1 MHSALNVC
9 RGLRCAT
16 QVKAGT
22 ATPFTQIPGAKR
34 SRGTRQLTQTPVTT
48 NLLVLPPEQ
57 GASSSGAAFLPP
69 CRTPLPC
76 ETYMGTAREYVN
88 SAAESVVFQKCVPIA
103 KITEE
108 TDALV
113 TSLANNTLYRV
124 TIIPTDLN
132 K

>member
-1 MHSALNVC
+1 MLP
-9 RGLRCAT
+9 L

-22 ATPFTQIPGAKR
+22 ATRFTQVPGARR
-34 SRGTRQLTQTPVTT
+34 SRGTRQLQQTPVTT

-69 CRTPLPC
+69 CKTPLPC
-76 ETYMGTAREYVN
+76 EAYMGTAREYVN
-88 SAAESVVFQKCVPIA
+88 SGAETVVFQKCVPIA

-108 TDALV
+108 TNALV